1 MANYYLQELPN
12 LDKQGKRRVYPKLSV
27 NRTMT
32 TDDLI
37 KQIQSYHRGVSPAII
52 GSVVTSLTDTLK
64 RMLSMGYNVSID
76 DLGIFSLSLQ
86 FEDKKPK
93 EMESDGDRMAY
104 RKVGVKDVNF
114 AASKDVL
121 KDLRRM
127 TELQRDMQGVNC
139 IRKIDT
145 TFDERLSM
153 ALDHIDTHGF
163 LTLSDYVS
171 LTHLSRTAASL
182 ELKEI
187 VNMPQSQI
195 TDKGTGSHKCW
206 VRKAEVK
213 Q

>member
-76 DLGIFSLSLQ
+76 DLGLFSLSLQ
-86 FEDKKPK
+86 FEDEKPR
-93 EMESDGDRMAY
+93 EMEGDDDRMMY
-104 RKVGVKDVNF
+104 RKVGVKDLNF
-114 AASKDVL
+114 VASKEVV

-127 TELQRDMQGVNC
+127 TDLEREMPGVRT
-139 IRKIDT
+139 IRKIDST
-145 TFDERLSM
+145 LDERIAM
-153 ALDHIDTHGF
+153 ALDYIDAHGV
-163 LTLSDYVS
+163 LTLSDYVR
-171 LTHLSRTAASL
+171 LTRLSRTAASL
-182 ELKEI
+182 ELGKI
-187 VNMPQSQI
+187 VAMPESQI
-195 TDKGTGSHKCW
+195 TDKGVGSHKHW
-206 VRKAEVK
+206 VRR
-213 Q
+213 QPNR